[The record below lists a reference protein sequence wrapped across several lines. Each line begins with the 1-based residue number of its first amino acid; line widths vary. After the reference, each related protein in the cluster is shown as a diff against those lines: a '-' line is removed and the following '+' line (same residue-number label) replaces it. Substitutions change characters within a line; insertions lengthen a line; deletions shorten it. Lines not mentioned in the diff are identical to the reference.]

1 MDFRMRRFKRRTSIE
16 VKPQQTMQPK
26 AKQKQRRPSWRPRWE
41 FSSFQP
47 TALREKPKKRSRKKK
62 KPGGGFWLAKK
73 GNTAKVLFSFQGYFG
88 LLSSSS
94 STHTSA
100 DKRRGRALGKA
111 PLPTKCNHWMSKT
124 VSLFEVLII
133 STRKSEQNVKEMCLR
148 VKFSLSF
155 LVRHIFL
162 AGSMTHSLSLVPC
175 SAEPSH
181 ALETRSRSKSLEA
194 MITEIGH
201 ITHNFGFGTEI
212 VELFLDI

>member
-1 MDFRMRRFKRRTSIE
+1 MTPMDFRMRRFKRRTSIE

-41 FSSFQP
+41 FRPKGPPASGRNQKN
-47 TALREKPKKRSRKKK
+47 ALYNAFFKPVGFFFGSQRKDIQQKF
-62 KPGGGFWLAKK
+62 GF
-73 GNTAKVLFSFQGYFG
+73 FSGFFG

-148 VKFSLSF
+148 VKFWLSILVWHILFCWLQDSLF
-155 LVRHIFL
+155 II
-162 AGSMTHSLSLVPC
+162 G
-175 SAEPSH
+175 
-181 ALETRSRSKSLEA
+181 ALFRRTKPRARNTFKVQILGNNDNWDW
-194 MITEIGH
+194 TFD
-201 ITHNFGFGTEI
+201 T
-212 VELFLDI
+212 LDA

>member
-1 MDFRMRRFKRRTSIE
+1 MTPMDFRMRRFKRRTSIE
-16 VKPQQTMQPK
+16 VNPQQTMQPK
-26 AKQKQRRPSWRPRWE
+26 AKQKQRRPSWR
-41 FSSFQP
+41 FAGNFVLQP
-47 TALREKPKKRSRKKK
+47 PALGRNPKKKTR
-62 KPGGGFWLAKK
+62 GFFGLAKK
-73 GNTAKVLFSFQGYFG
+73 GNTAKVLLLFGVFG

-201 ITHNFGFGTEI
+201 ITRNFGFGTEI